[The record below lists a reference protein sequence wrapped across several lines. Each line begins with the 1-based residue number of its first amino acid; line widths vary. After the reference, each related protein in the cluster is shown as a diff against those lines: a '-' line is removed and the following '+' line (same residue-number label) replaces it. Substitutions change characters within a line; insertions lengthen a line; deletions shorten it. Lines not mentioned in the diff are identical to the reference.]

1 MNNGKM
7 IFSFYLLSCLF
18 LQFLIFKLV
27 LRSINTM
34 CALRNQCCMTA
45 YQHIVLFCMSS
56 HVKDDFLLRQTMTFS
71 ECESEADVYSQW
83 KQFFQEPR
91 VELSPRTRPS
101 GGRRGRRQVRT
112 QSPFNKPLNI

>member
-1 MNNGKM
+1 MNNGKI

-56 HVKDDFLLRQTMTFS
+56 HVKDDSLLRQTIKYS
-71 ECESEADVYSQW
+71 ECESEADVYPQW